1 MSRPTG
7 SAGCRNAG
15 TDGAE
20 EFLVGRQADLYRKW
34 RRSKSQLEEVFQSPE
49 NSLVVHY
56 SCESFY
62 DRTDPHSPRITSIAV
77 RNLDS
82 GQTRSFSIH
91 LVAERRGLLGDIEH
105 HYDALECE
113 MLVEFFKYMEV
124 KQDAKWVHW
133 NMRDANYGFEALENR
148 LKALGEEPFHLDERN
163 RFDLS
168 RILIGIYGVGY
179 VGHPRLENL
188 LQLNHITPLD
198 FLTGQQEANA
208 FVNKE
213 FVKLHQ
219 STLRKVDV
227 LANIADRAHR
237 RDLITL
243 ASWWEQ
249 NGQSVKRCIEW
260 LKEHWLISAL
270 SVTITVTA
278 LALRIL
284 KLL

>member
-1 MSRPTG
+1 MVYCHAAKG
-7 SAGCRNAG
+7 IA
-15 TDGAE
+15 
-20 EFLVGRQADLYRKW
+20 LGRQADLYRKW
-34 RRSKSQLEEVFQSPE
+34 KHAKGQLEEVFQSPE
-49 NSLVVHY
+49 NTLVVHY

-62 DRTDPHSPRITSIAV
+62 ERTDPHSPRITSIAV

-82 GQTRSFSIH
+82 GQTRSLSIH
-91 LVAERRGLLGDIEH
+91 LVAERRRLLGNIEQ
-105 HYDALECE
+105 HYDALERE

-124 KQDAKWVHW
+124 KQNCKWLHW

-148 LKALGEEPFHLDERN
+148 LKALGDEPFHLDERN

-179 VGHPRLENL
+179 VGHPRLEKL
-188 LQLNHITPLD
+188 LELNHITPLD
-198 FLTGQQEANA
+198 FLTGAQEAAA
-208 FVNKE
+208 FVEKQ

-237 RDLITL
+237 LDLITL

-249 NGQSVKRCIEW
+249 NGQSIKRCIEW
-260 LKEHWLISAL
+260 LKEHWLLSGL
-270 SVTITVTA
+270 SVTITVVG
-278 LALRIL
+278 LIL
-284 KLL
+284 KILKFF

>member
-1 MSRPTG
+1 M
-7 SAGCRNAG
+7 
-15 TDGAE
+15 
-20 EFLVGRQADLYRKW
+20 GRQADLYRKW
-34 RRSKSQLEEVFQSPE
+34 KRAKDQLEEVFESPE
-49 NSLVVHY
+49 DTLVVHY

-91 LVAERRGLLGDIEH
+91 LVAERRGLLGNIEQ
-105 HYDALECE
+105 HYDDLERE
-113 MLVEFFKYMEV
+113 MLTDFFKYMEV
-124 KQDAKWVHW
+124 KQDARWLHW
-133 NMRDANYGFEALENR
+133 NMRDANFGFEALENR
-148 LKALGEEPFHLDERN
+148 FKALGHEPFHLDERN

-179 VGHPRLENL
+179 VGHPRLEKL
-188 LQLNHITPLD
+188 LELNHITPLD
-198 FLTGQQEANA
+198 FLTGAQEAAA
-208 FVNKE
+208 FVDKQ

-249 NGQSVKRCIEW
+249 NGQSVKRCVEW
-260 LKEHWLISAL
+260 FKEHWLISGISVIA
-270 SVTITVTA
+270 SVTGIV
-278 LALRIL
+278 LKIL
-284 KLL
+284 KFF

>member
-1 MSRPTG
+1 
-7 SAGCRNAG
+7 
-15 TDGAE
+15 
-20 EFLVGRQADLYRKW
+20 VGRQADLYRKW
-34 RRSKSQLEEVFQSPE
+34 KRAKSQLEEIFQTPE
-49 NSLVVHY
+49 NTVVIHY

-62 DRTDPHSPRITSIAV
+62 DRVDPHSPRVTSIAV

-91 LVAERRGLLGDIEH
+91 LVAERRGLLDCIEN
-105 HYDALECE
+105 HYDELEHK
-113 MLVEFFKYMEV
+113 MLVDFFEYMNV
-124 KQDAKWVHW
+124 TQHCKWLHW

-148 LKALGEEPFHLDERN
+148 LKALGGEPLHLDERN

-168 RILIGIYGVGY
+168 RILIGIYGVAY
-179 VGHPRLENL
+179 VGHPRLEKL
-188 LQLNHITPLD
+188 LALNHITPLD
-198 FLTGQQEANA
+198 FLTGAQEAKA
-208 FVNKE
+208 FVDKE

-237 RDLITL
+237 GDLITL

-249 NGQSVKRCIEW
+249 NGQSIKRCVEW

-270 SVTITVTA
+270 SFGVSIVI
-278 LALRIL
+278 LIL
-284 KLL
+284 KFSRSFQ